1 MRTQKSKQKPKRKT
15 VTKAGKP
22 HPKPYETGLDRV
34 AANYQPL
41 TPLSFLERAA
51 RTFPGHT
58 AIIHGKQR
66 IDYATFYA
74 RARRLASAL
83 AKKGI
88 RKGDTVA
95 VILAN
100 TPPMLEAHY
109 GVPMLGAVLNALN
122 TRLDAAAI
130 AFMLEHGGA
139 KILIT
144 DREFSA
150 TVSDALKLLK
160 KKPLVIDYDDREFPQ
175 DGARLGKIDYEKF
188 LKSGDPEFA
197 WRMPDDEWDAIALNY
212 TSGTTG
218 NPKGVVY
225 HHRGAALMCYGNAL
239 AGTMVEHPVL
249 LWTLPMF
256 HCNGWCM
263 PWSLSAVAGTHVCL
277 RWVRAGA
284 IFEALAEHG
293 VTHLCG
299 APIVMSTLVN
309 ASEAER
315 KSFPQK
321 VRFMAAAAPPPESVL
336 AAMADAGFEVVH
348 VYGLTEV
355 YGPAV
360 VNEWHQEWDALDSAG
375 RAAKKARQG
384 VRYAPLE
391 GLTVLN
397 SKTMK
402 QVAADGETIG
412 EVMMRGNIVMR
423 GYLKNSK
430 ASEEAF
436 KGGWFHTGDLGVMYP
451 DGYIQLKDR
460 SKDIIISG
468 GENISSI
475 EVENAIA
482 KHPAVN
488 FVAVVARPD
497 VKWGEHPCAF
507 VELRPGKTA
516 SDEEILA
523 FARER
528 LAKFK
533 MPRTVVFTEL
543 PKTSTGKIQKFV
555 LRERAKSL

>member
-1 MRTQKSKQKPKRKT
+1 MAAKQTRRKT
-15 VTKAGKP
+15 VTKPSKP
-22 HPKPYETGLDRV
+22 FETGLGRV

-41 TPLSFLERAA
+41 TPLTFLERAA
-51 RTFPGHT
+51 QAFPKHI

-66 IDYATFYA
+66 IDYASFYA
-74 RARRLASAL
+74 RCRRLASAL
-83 AKKGI
+83 AKQGV

-95 VILAN
+95 VMLSN

-122 TRLDAAAI
+122 TRLDANTI
-130 AFMLEHGGA
+130 AFMLEHGEA

-150 TVSDALKLLK
+150 TIADALALLK
-160 KKPLVIDYDDREFPQ
+160 KKPLVIDYDDKEFPQ
-175 DGARLGKIDYEKF
+175 VGAPLGKIDYEKF

-197 WRMPDDEWDAIALNY
+197 WTAPDDEWDAIALNY

-218 NPKGVVY
+218 SPKGVVY

-239 AGTMVEHPVL
+239 AGTMVDHPVL

-284 IFEALAEHG
+284 IFDALASHG

-309 ASEAER
+309 ASDAER

-321 VRFMAAAAPPPESVL
+321 VRFMAAAAPPPESTL

-360 VNEWHQEWDALDSAG
+360 VNEWHEEWNGLDSAG

-391 GLTVLN
+391 DLAVLN
-397 SKTMK
+397 PKTMK
-402 QVAADGETIG
+402 PVPADGATIG
-412 EVMMRGNIVMR
+412 EVMFRGNIVMR
-423 GYLKNSK
+423 GYLKNPK
-430 ASEEAF
+430 ATREAL
-436 KGGWFHTGDLGVMYP
+436 KDGWFHSGDLGVMYP

-475 EVENAIA
+475 EVEDAIA
-482 KHPAVN
+482 GHPCVL

-497 VKWGEHPCAF
+497 AKWGESPCAF
-507 VELRPGKTA
+507 VELRPGATA
-516 SDEEILA
+516 TQDEILA
-523 FARER
+523 FARTR

-533 MPRTVVFTEL
+533 MPRMVVFAEL

-555 LRERAKSL
+555 LREKAKSL